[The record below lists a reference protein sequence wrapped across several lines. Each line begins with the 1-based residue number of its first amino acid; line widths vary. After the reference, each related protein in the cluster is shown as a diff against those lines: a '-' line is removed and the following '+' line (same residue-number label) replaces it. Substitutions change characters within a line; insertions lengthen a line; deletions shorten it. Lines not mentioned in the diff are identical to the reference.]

1 MTFVRLDTRILQRSV
16 VRQLVATACG
26 AAIVAVAAAP
36 SLAQRG
42 RGIPGLGRSGLG
54 SNEPEVSAPKQV
66 NAVNLLI
73 EHRPELALSDTQ
85 FMRVIAIKR
94 TLDSTNAPLMRRL
107 DSVQRLFKRGPL
119 FSQGST
125 QRRDSLTE
133 ARSLVRDV
141 TAAVRENNATGRDQ
155 AYALLSA
162 KQLDTAHSLEA
173 AAEQRIAD
181 ESQRGRGQDRG
192 GKPPS
197 G

>member
-1 MTFVRLDTRILQRSV
+1 MRYQLAAGTTILG
-16 VRQLVATACG
+16 LALLG
-26 AAIVAVAAAP
+26 ASAHVAVG
-36 SLAQRG
+36 QG
-42 RGIPGLGRSGLG
+42 RGMGRGSFGRGAGIQRAAGVEIPQ
-54 SNEPEVSAPKQV
+54 VV

-107 DSVQRLFKRGPL
+107 DSVQRLFKNGPL
-119 FSQGST
+119 FSQGSA

-181 ESQRGRGQDRG
+181 EAQKGRGQDRG